1 MRFADCEMH
10 RTCVIADSKGT
21 FSAMSVYNIA
31 AGGIKDGDVLC
42 VAEPRV
48 KRIQLHDPT
57 PKSEKVRHGRLLA
70 TRG

>member
-1 MRFADCEMH
+1 
-10 RTCVIADSKGT
+10 
-21 FSAMSVYNIA
+21 MSVYNIA

-57 PKSEKVRHGRLLA
+57 PKSEKVCQVVGLLA
-70 TRG
+70 ARG